1 MGSDGLA
8 PRPDECPDF
17 PLDLNAFRVRLAAG
31 DEQPRAAFYVA
42 ARGPLG
48 YLPRSSTDNRD
59 LARGL
64 DGLIV
69 LSGQDVSD
77 THAAMDARMDGIT
90 MLNHHVESWYVPCSC
105 ESSFMLP
112 CVAWWADG
120 TFRSFWGAGGRQF
133 RVLFVRSALSR

>member
-17 PLDLNAFRVRLAAG
+17 PLDLNAFRVRLVAG

-64 DGLIV
+64 DGPIV
-69 LSGQDVSD
+69 LKGQDVQD
-77 THAAMDARMDGIT
+77 AHAAMDARMDGIT
-90 MLNHHVESWYVPCSC
+90 MLNRGMSSVCVRVPLCI
-105 ESSFMLP
+105 
-112 CVAWWADG
+112 
-120 TFRSFWGAGGRQF
+120 
-133 RVLFVRSALSR
+133 